1 MGLNKHEKR
10 LHDRLLA
17 FAIHRLDYKNGQLPV
32 DFIYKYINQDIPKE
46 KLKELYHEYQN
57 ARTAQGANQS

>member
-1 MGLNKHEKR
+1 MRLNKPEKK

-17 FAIHRLDYKNGQLPV
+17 FAIHKLDYKNGPLPV

-46 KLKELYHEYQN
+46 KLKQLYNEYQN
-57 ARTAQGANQS
+57 ARTAQGAN